1 MQQWIHNLCMHNV
14 LEIFS
19 NDAQNIS
26 KQQDKINPK
35 ILIRKIITSNKK
47 NLEISL
53 EQSHQAIESRN
64 VLSLKV
70 DLCHPE

>member
-1 MQQWIHNLCMHNV
+1 
-14 LEIFS
+14 LEIFP

-35 ILIRKIITSNKK
+35 ILIRKIITCNKNK
-47 NLEISL
+47 L
-53 EQSHQAIESRN
+53 EQSHQAIESHN
-64 VLSLKV
+64 ALSLKV

>member
-1 MQQWIHNLCMHNV
+1 
-14 LEIFS
+14 LEIFP

-26 KQQDKINPK
+26 KHQNKNINPK
-35 ILIRKIITSNKK
+35 ILIKKIIKSNKR

-64 VLSLKV
+64 ALSLKV
-70 DLCHPE
+70 DLCHLE

>member
-1 MQQWIHNLCMHNV
+1 
-14 LEIFS
+14 LEIFP

-26 KQQDKINPK
+26 KQQDKNINPK
-35 ILIRKIITSNKK
+35 ILIRKIITSNKI

-53 EQSHQAIESRN
+53 EQSHQTIESHN
-64 VLSLKV
+64 ALSLKV